1 MAQRHSKIML
11 DTSLL
16 FAIFALLGVGLVLVA
31 SASMPLAL
39 NQMHTGFF
47 YFIKQLVFAVLGC
60 VAMGVML
67 YIPTRTYAEVRW
79 AWLIIAGVLLILVL
93 LPGIGTTVNGSRRWI
108 HFGPIAIQVSEVV
121 KLCAVMYLSGYLV
134 QHAKSVQETVEGV
147 LKPLGLLLVLGLL
160 LLLEPDFG
168 ATVVMFLTAFGMMFM
183 ARMPVKWFLLLIGA
197 GAIASSLL
205 VFLSPYRLARLTGFL
220 HPWMNQYD
228 TGYQLTQSLIAF
240 GRGGISGVGLG
251 ESIQKWFFLPEA
263 HTDFILAIG
272 GEEWGLIG
280 AVALVFLYALLMWR
294 GLQIARQ
301 SHLLD
306 QLYDAYLAYG
316 ITFWMG
322 LQMVVNFGVNL
333 GLLPT
338 KGLTLPLISYGGSSL
353 LVDMIALGILLR
365 VDLQN
370 RWAVRTNDAA

>member
-1 MAQRHSKIML
+1 MKSQQSL
-11 DTSLL
+11 DAVLL
-16 FAIFALLGVGLVLVA
+16 FSIFALLAIGLVLVA

-39 NQMHTGFF
+39 SQGHAGFF
-47 YFIKQLVFAVLGC
+47 YFIKQLSFAILGC
-60 VAMGVML
+60 MAMGGIIF
-67 YIPTRTYAEVRW
+67 IPTQKYAEYRW

-93 LPGIGTTVNGSRRWI
+93 VPGIGSTVNGSRRWI
-108 HFGPIAIQVSEVV
+108 HFGPIALQVSEIV

-134 QHAKSVQETVEGV
+134 EHARSVQETIEGV
-147 LKPLGLLLVLGLL
+147 LKPLGLLMIFAIL

-168 ATVVMFLTAFGMMFM
+168 ATVVVFLTAFGMMFM
-183 ARMPVKWFLLLIGA
+183 ARMQIRWFVLLISC
-197 GAIASSLL
+197 GAIASALL
-205 VFLSPYRLARLTGFL
+205 VLLSPYRLARLTGFL
-220 HPWMNQYD
+220 HPWVNQYD

-240 GRGGISGVGLG
+240 GRGGIFGVGLG
-251 ESIQKWFFLPEA
+251 ESIQKWFYLPEA

-272 GEEWGLIG
+272 GEELGLIG
-280 AVALVFLYALLMWR
+280 ALVIMSLYALLMWR
-294 GLQIARQ
+294 GLQIARTA
-301 SHLLD
+301 HLAEK
-306 QLYDAYLAYG
+306 LYDAYLAYG

-353 LVDMIALGILLR
+353 LIDMIALGILLR

-370 RWAVRTNDAA
+370 RWRI